1 MGDATDIRKGQWTD
15 KKNRKRRKGKKARGR
30 EECQKKEHFANLA
43 IEAYNDTNK
52 NKKSAMHA
60 ENQQTILL
68 QTKTGGL

>member
-1 MGDATDIRKGQWTD
+1 MRPTFARDSELIK
-15 KKNRKRRKGKKARGR
+15 KKNRKGRKGKKARGR

-60 ENQQTILL
+60 EKQQTILL